1 MTKPASKNQI
11 KEWKKLQLSKYR
23 KKTGLF
29 LAEGLR
35 CVEQILQNGLVNVTA
50 VLTDG
55 TDTVRQIRV
64 DMVPVF
70 ELPVDEFTS
79 ISDTETPQGV
89 IAVCKMLDKPSLTD
103 LFETDGVIV
112 ALDAIQDPGN
122 LGTIIRSAAWF
133 GVKAI
138 IAGTG
143 CVDPYHPK
151 VVRSSAGAT
160 GAVSLIKGDLNELF
174 SQFEYTG
181 WHIYLM
187 DGADDAIELKLI
199 EPFRK
204 SVLTIG
210 NEANGISRSLFTE
223 NRIKV
228 RISGK
233 PRAIE
238 SLNAS
243 IACGIA
249 LNHFSV
255 KL

>member
-11 KEWKKLQLSKYR
+11 KEWKKLQLGKYR

-35 CVEQILQNGLVNVTA
+35 CVEQILQNGLLEVTA

-55 TDTVRQIRV
+55 TDTIRQISI
-64 DMVPVF
+64 DTVPVF
-70 ELPVDEFTS
+70 ELPADEFAS

-89 IAVCKMLDKPSLTD
+89 IAVCRMPDEPSLTD
-103 LFETDGVIV
+103 LLEGDGVLV

-133 GVKAI
+133 GTKAI

-160 GAVSLIKGDLNELF
+160 GSVSLIKGDLDDLF
-174 SQFEYTG
+174 SNFEHNG
-181 WHIYLM
+181 WQIYLM

-199 EPFRK
+199 IPNRK

-210 NEANGISRSLFTE
+210 NEANGISQSLFAE
-223 NRIKV
+223 DRIKV

-233 PRAIE
+233 TRAIE

-249 LNHFSV
+249 LEHFSV